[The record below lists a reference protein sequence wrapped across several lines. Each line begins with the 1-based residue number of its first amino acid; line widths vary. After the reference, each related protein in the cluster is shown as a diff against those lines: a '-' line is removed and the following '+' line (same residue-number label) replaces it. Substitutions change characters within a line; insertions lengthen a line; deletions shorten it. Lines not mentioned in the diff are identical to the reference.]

1 MWDWDEPKRQA
12 NLAKHGV
19 DFADVIDFDLSSA
32 VVELDSRN
40 DYGEVRETALGLI
53 GPRVHHLTFT
63 KRGGLIRVI
72 SLRKANTRE
81 QMRWVVSRKSGQT

>member
-19 DFADVIDFDLSSA
+19 DFVDVWLINWASAKTQPDL
-32 VVELDSRN
+32 RH
-40 DYGEVRETALGLI
+40 DYGEQRFRVLGLI
-53 GPRVHHLTFT
+53 GERLHVAIYTPRGDSQRL
-63 KRGGLIRVI
+63 I

-81 QMRWVVSRKSGQT
+81 VEEWLM

>member
-19 DFADVIDFDLSSA
+19 DFADVAEFEWETAQTEPDL
-32 VVELDSRN
+32 RH
-40 DYGEVRETALGLI
+40 DYGEQRFESIGHIGERLYVLI
-53 GPRVHHLTFT
+53 FTPRGD
-63 KRGGLIRVI
+63 KRRVI

-81 QMRWVVSRKSGQT
+81 IQRWHT